1 MQAASDTE
9 RSARDI
15 ECSEEQ
21 AMLGQNA
28 AELLAQH
35 CDLGSVRRAMES
47 ETGYDP
53 ALYRKLAE
61 LGWLGIAIPE
71 SHGGAGLSPG
81 VLCAVAEPIGRHLLA
96 SPFLSTT
103 LAAQLLLHAGSEAQK
118 QTWLSRL
125 VHGEATG
132 SVALSEPGGS
142 YALRAF
148 GASASRTAKGLELRG
163 TKSFVLDAAH
173 ADFAIAAVTL
183 DGSPALVLIERPAL
197 AGRTRR
203 EVLIDETRRSY
214 RLTLDGLTLP
224 PEALLTAHP
233 DPQDATPQG
242 ATAALDHVER
252 VAWLLLAAEM
262 AGGADGVV
270 ELTLD
275 YLRTRTQFGKPIGS
289 YQALKHP
296 MVEIAC
302 ALEQGR
308 SLLYHAATAF
318 GRPEPGR
325 EIALRMAKAKL
336 GDTFTH
342 AADRAIQFHGA
353 IGFTYECHAQ
363 LFFRRA
369 QWAQFTFGDSAHH
382 HRKLAQLLWP

>member
-1 MQAASDTE
+1 MQAAHDIE

-15 ECSEEQ
+15 ECSDEQ

-35 CDLGSVRRAMES
+35 CDLGSVRRAMQS
-47 ETGYDP
+47 EAGYDP

-71 SHGGAGLSPG
+71 SHGGAGLPPG

-96 SPFLSTT
+96 SPFLGTT
-103 LAAQLLLHAGSEAQK
+103 LAAQLLLHAGSEAQ
-118 QTWLSRL
+118 QRTWLPR
-125 VHGEATG
+125 VVQGQATG
-132 SVALSEPGGS
+132 SVALSESGGS

-148 GASASRTAKGLELRG
+148 RASATRTASGLTLRG
-163 TKSFVLDAAH
+163 TKAFVLDAAH
-173 ADFAIAAVTL
+173 ADFVIAAVTL
-183 DGSPALVLIERPAL
+183 DTRPALVLIERPAL

-214 RLTLDGLTLP
+214 RLTLDGLSLP
-224 PEALLTAHP
+224 PEALLTGEADP
-233 DPQDATPQG
+233 DRA
-242 ATAALDHVER
+242 AAALDHVER

-270 ELTLD
+270 ELTLE

-318 GRPEPGR
+318 ERPAPAP

-336 GDTFTH
+336 GETFAH

-369 QWAQFTFGDSAHH
+369 QWAQFSFGDSAHH
-382 HRKLAQLLWP
+382 HRRLGQQLWR

>member
-1 MQAASDTE
+1 MQ
-9 RSARDI
+9 RPRDI

-35 CDLGSVRRAMES
+35 CNLAAARRALDS
-47 ETGYDP
+47 EAGYDRE
-53 ALYRKLAE
+53 LYRKLAE

-71 SHGGAGLSPG
+71 RHGGAGLPLG
-81 VLCAVAEPIGRHLLA
+81 VLVAVAEPMGRHLLA
-96 SPFLSTT
+96 SPFLATT
-103 LAAQLLLHAGSEAQK
+103 LAAQLLLHAGSEAQQ
-118 QTWLSRL
+118 QTWLPRL
-125 VHGEATG
+125 VQGEATA
-132 SVALSEPGGS
+132 SVALSEPNGS
-142 YALRAF
+142 YGLQTF
-148 GASASRTAKGLELRG
+148 GASATRTAKGLELRG

-173 ADFAIAAVTL
+173 ADFVLAAVTL
-183 DGSPALVLIERPAL
+183 DARPALVLIERTAL
-197 AGRTRR
+197 GGRTRR
-203 EVLIDETRRSY
+203 DVLIDETRRSH
-214 RLTLDGLTLP
+214 RVTLDGLTLA
-224 PEALLTAHP
+224 PEALLPGHA
-233 DPQDATPQG
+233 DPNG
-242 ATAALDHVER
+242 ITAALEHIQR
-252 VAWLLLAAEM
+252 VAWLLLSAEM
-262 AGGADGVV
+262 AGGADGIV

-308 SLLYHAATAF
+308 SLLYHAATIFDRTGAD
-318 GRPEPGR
+318 PAR
-325 EIALRMAKAKL
+325 EIALRMAKAQL

-369 QWAQFTFGDSAHH
+369 QWAQFSFGDSAHH
-382 HRKLAQLLWP
+382 HRQLAQLLWPRA